1 MAIQRDGRYDTMD
14 RVVSDLCRGVCN
26 RIPLPRFFQPIV
38 VNLLVNLKV
47 VVTVTEETPYRWA
60 SLDQGFEKFL
70 IFTTIHQCKN
80 SEIFLKTL
88 EFVLL
93 QYGPQPGHCDN
104 APNALVVFK
113 WLNRV
118 ALKS

>member
-1 MAIQRDGRYDTMD
+1 
-14 RVVSDLCRGVCN
+14 
-26 RIPLPRFFQPIV
+26 
-38 VNLLVNLKV
+38 VNLKV

-60 SLDQGFEKFL
+60 
-70 IFTTIHQCKN
+70 IRTTIHPCKN